1 MSSHEKAL
9 EKKEKH
15 SHKEGE
21 DGKCKVCNMV
31 MTEGK
36 ELDEKGR
43 RPKKE
48 FGAKNNDSQEN

>member
-1 MSSHEKAL
+1 MSAHEKAL
-9 EKKEKH
+9 KSASKH
-15 SHKEGE
+15 SHKKGK
-21 DGKCKVCNMV
+21 DGKCEICNMV

-48 FGAKNNDSQEN
+48 FGAKNNDSQED